1 LPGKDLKKGWAN
13 AWKMAGKSLGEWLEN
28 GWELLYFI
36 DRSAT
41 LCTFPM
47 RLFF

>member
-1 LPGKDLKKGWAN
+1 MQRAVLYDVQERG
-13 AWKMAGKSLGEWLEN
+13 GET
-28 GWELLYFI
+28 GAVVGFI